1 MNKQLLTSDIQDF
14 LFKNPDLDPLA
25 VSLAKSRF
33 PGVSSQELA
42 GQLSGRKKAKTKLP
56 FWYSQPGIYYPPL
69 LNLEQASSERTGRYK
84 AALVEG
90 DTMLDLTGGSGVD
103 TFLMH
108 EAFREVHYVER
119 NPDLAQITAH
129 NFKILGGQN
138 IRVHQGEALAL
149 LQSDLK
155 EGKPFG
161 HRSFDW
167 IYLDPSRRKE
177 NRRKVFLLEDCEP
190 PLPEILPEL
199 FEVSENIMVKTS
211 PMLDIT
217 EGIRQMG
224 NVREVHIVAVGNE
237 VRELIWLLQKGH
249 TQDTER
255 IAVDL
260 KTGFPPFR
268 FNPTEEVDAEVP
280 FSNPMEYLY
289 EPNAAIL
296 KAGGFKSIAARYHL
310 YKIHLNTHLYT
321 SDSCIAFPGRR
332 FKILE
337 NLEYKP
343 GKLPYTRAN
352 VSTRNFPESVATLR
366 KRNRIKDG
374 GETYLF
380 FVRSFDES
388 LRVLECQRVK
398 TPEESL

>member
-25 VSLAKSRF
+25 VSLGKSPF
-33 PGVSSQELA
+33 PGVSPGELA
-42 GQLSGRKKAKTKLP
+42 GQLSGRKKARAKLP
-56 FWYSQPGIYYPPL
+56 FWYAQTGIYYPPL

-84 AALVEG
+84 GSLIQG
-90 DTMLDLTGGSGVD
+90 DTLLDLTGGSGID
-103 TFLMH
+103 TFLMR
-108 EAFREVHYVER
+108 EAFGEVHYMER
-119 NPDLAQITAH
+119 NPDLAQIAAH
-129 NFKILGGQN
+129 NFKVLGGKN
-138 IRVHQGEALAL
+138 IRVHQGDALAL
-149 LQSDLK
+149 LQGDLT
-155 EGKPFG
+155 EGKAFNQ
-161 HRSFDW
+161 SAFDW
-167 IYLDPSRRKE
+167 IYLDPSRRKK
-177 NRRKVFLLEDCEP
+177 NRSKVFLLEDCEP

-199 FEVSENIMVKTS
+199 FKVSENIMIKTS

-217 EGIRQMG
+217 EGIRLMR

-237 VRELIWLLQKGH
+237 VRELVWLLQKDYA
-249 TQDTER
+249 QDAER

-260 KTGFPPFR
+260 KTNFAPFR
-268 FNPTEEVDAEVP
+268 FYASQEVLAEAP
-280 FSNPMEYLY
+280 FSSPKEYLY

-296 KAGGFKSIAARYHL
+296 KAGGFKSIAARFHL
-310 YKIHLNTHLYT
+310 NKIHLHTHLYT

-332 FKILE
+332 FKILQD
-337 NLEYKP
+337 LEYKP
-343 GKLPYTRAN
+343 GKLPYTKAN

-388 LRVLECQRVK
+388 LRVLACQRIEN
-398 TPEESL
+398 T

>member
-25 VSLAKSRF
+25 VSLGKSPF
-33 PGVSSQELA
+33 PGVTPGELA
-42 GQLSGRKKAKTKLP
+42 GQLSGRKKARAKLP
-56 FWYSQPGIYYPPL
+56 FWYEQTGIYYPPL

-84 AALVEG
+84 GSLIQG
-90 DTMLDLTGGSGVD
+90 DTLLDLTGGSGID
-103 TFLMH
+103 TFLMR
-108 EAFREVHYVER
+108 EAFGEVHYMER
-119 NPDLAQITAH
+119 NQDLAQIAAH
-129 NFKILGGQN
+129 NFKVLGGKN
-138 IRVHQGEALAL
+138 IRVHQGDALAL
-149 LQSDLK
+149 LQGDLT
-155 EGKPFG
+155 EGKALSQS
-161 HRSFDW
+161 SFDW
-167 IYLDPSRRKE
+167 IYLDPSRRKK
-177 NRRKVFLLEDCEP
+177 NRSKVFLLEDCEP

-199 FEVSENIMVKTS
+199 FKVSENIMIKTS

-217 EGIRQMG
+217 EGIRLMR
-224 NVREVHIVAVGNE
+224 NVREVHIVGVGNE
-237 VRELIWLLQKGH
+237 VRELLWLLQKGYSK
-249 TQDTER
+249 DTER

-260 KTGFPPFR
+260 KTNFTPFR
-268 FNPTEEVDAEVP
+268 FYTSQEVLAEAP
-280 FSNPMEYLY
+280 FSSPKEYLY

-388 LRVLECQRVK
+388 LRVLACQRIEN
-398 TPEESL
+398 T

>member
-1 MNKQLLTSDIQDF
+1 MAI
-14 LFKNPDLDPLA
+14 
-25 VSLAKSRF
+25 SLAKSPF
-33 PGVSSQELA
+33 PGVLSRELA
-42 GQLSGRKKAKTKLP
+42 GQLSGRKKARTKLP
-56 FWYSQPGIYYPPL
+56 FWYNQPGIYYPPL

-84 AALVEG
+84 ATLIEG
-90 DTMLDLTGGSGVD
+90 DTLLDLTGGSGID
-103 TFLMH
+103 TFLMRG
-108 EAFREVHYVER
+108 AFREVHYVER
-119 NPDLAQITAH
+119 NPDLAQIAAH

-138 IRVHQGEALAL
+138 IRVHQGDALAL
-149 LQSDLK
+149 LQRGLM
-155 EGKPFG
+155 EGKPSG
-161 HRSFDW
+161 QPSFDW

-190 PLPEILPEL
+190 PLPEVLPEL
-199 FEVSENIMVKTS
+199 FRVSENIMVKTS

-217 EGIRQMG
+217 EGIRQLKH
-224 NVREVHIVAVGNE
+224 VREVHIVAVGNE
-237 VRELIWLLQKGH
+237 VRELIWLLEKGY
-249 TQDTER
+249 TKDAVR

-260 KTGFPPFR
+260 KTDFPPFR
-268 FNPTEEVDAEVP
+268 FYAPGEVVAEAP
-280 FSNPMEYLY
+280 FSNPLEYLY

-296 KAGGFKSIAARYHL
+296 KAGGFKSIAAHYHL
-310 YKIHLNTHLYT
+310 HKIHLNTHLYT

-332 FKILE
+332 FKILQD
-337 NLEYKP
+337 LEYKP
-343 GKLPYTRAN
+343 GKLPYTQAN

-398 TPEESL
+398 TTEESL

>member
-1 MNKQLLTSDIQDF
+1 MNKRLVTSDIQDF
-14 LFKNPDLDPLA
+14 LFGNPDLDPLA
-25 VSLAKSRF
+25 VSLAKSPF
-33 PGVSSQELA
+33 PGVSSRELA
-42 GQLSGRKKAKTKLP
+42 GQLSGRKKARTKLP
-56 FWYSQPGIYYPPL
+56 FWYNQPGIYYPPL
-69 LNLEQASSERTGRYK
+69 LNLEQASSEHTGRYK
-84 AALVEG
+84 ATLIQG
-90 DTMLDLTGGSGVD
+90 DTLLDLTGGSGID
-103 TFLMH
+103 TFLMR

-119 NPDLAQITAH
+119 NQDLARITAH
-129 NFKILGGQN
+129 NFEILGGQN
-138 IRVHQGEALAL
+138 IRVHQGDALAL
-149 LQSDLK
+149 LQNELIA
-155 EGKPFG
+155 GKHLSKPD
-161 HRSFDW
+161 FDW
-167 IYLDPSRRKE
+167 IYLDPSRRKM

-237 VRELIWLLQKGH
+237 VRELIWLLQRGY
-249 TQDTER
+249 TQETER

-260 KTGFPPFR
+260 KTPFSPFR
-268 FNPTEEVDAEVP
+268 FYATEEEVAQAP

-296 KAGGFKSIAARYHL
+296 KAGGFKSIAARYNL
-310 YKIHLNTHLYT
+310 NKIHLNTHLYT

-332 FKILE
+332 FKILH

-343 GKLPYTRAN
+343 GKISYTKAN

-380 FVRSFDES
+380 FVRSYDES
-388 LRVLECQRVK
+388 LRVLTCQRLQN
-398 TPEESL
+398 T

>member
-1 MNKQLLTSDIQDF
+1 LNKQLVTSDIQEF

-25 VSLAKSRF
+25 VSLGKSPF
-33 PGVSSQELA
+33 PGVSSRELA
-42 GQLSGRKKAKTKLP
+42 GQLSGRKKARIKLP
-56 FWYSQPGIYYPPL
+56 FWYSQAGIYYPPL
-69 LNLEQASSERTGRYK
+69 LNLEQASSEHTGRYK
-84 AALVEG
+84 ATLIDG
-90 DTMLDLTGGSGVD
+90 DTLLDVTGGSGID
-103 TFLMH
+103 TFLMSK
-108 EAFREVHYVER
+108 AFREVHYVER
-119 NPDLAQITAH
+119 NPDLAQIAAH
-129 NFKILGGQN
+129 NFKILGGKN
-138 IRVHQGEALAL
+138 IRVHQGDALAL
-149 LQSDLK
+149 LQGDLT
-155 EGKPFG
+155 EGKASG
-161 HRSFDW
+161 HRPFDW

-177 NRRKVFLLEDCEP
+177 NRRKVFLLDDCEP

-217 EGIRQMG
+217 EGTRQMR

-237 VRELIWLLQKGH
+237 VRELIWLLQKGY
-249 TQDTER
+249 TGDTER

-260 KTGFPPFR
+260 KTDFHPFR
-268 FNPTEEVDAEVP
+268 FYAKDEVVVQAP

-310 YKIHLNTHLYT
+310 NKIHLNTHLYT

-332 FKILE
+332 FKILQ

-388 LRVLECQRVK
+388 LRVLECRRMN
-398 TPEESL
+398 TPEKSL

>member
-1 MNKQLLTSDIQDF
+1 MNKHLVTSDIQDF

-25 VSLAKSRF
+25 VSLGKSPF
-33 PGVSSQELA
+33 PGVSPGELA
-42 GQLSGRKKAKTKLP
+42 GQLSGRKKARTKLP
-56 FWYSQPGIYYPPL
+56 FWYGQPGIYYPPL

-84 AALVEG
+84 ASLIQG
-90 DTMLDLTGGSGVD
+90 DTLLDLTGGSGID
-103 TFLMH
+103 TFLMR

-119 NPDLAQITAH
+119 NPDLAQIASH
-129 NFKILGGQN
+129 NFEVLGGKN
-138 IRVHQGEALAL
+138 IRVHQGDALAL
-149 LQSDLK
+149 MQGDLM

-161 HRSFDW
+161 HHSFDW

-199 FEVSENIMVKTS
+199 FKVSKNIMVKTS

-217 EGIRQMG
+217 EGIRQMR

-237 VRELIWLLQKGH
+237 VRELIWLLQKGY

-260 KTGFPPFR
+260 KSGFSPFR
-268 FNPTEEVDAEVP
+268 FYASQELVAEAP
-280 FSNPMEYLY
+280 FSDPMEYLY

-296 KAGGFKSIAARYHL
+296 KAGGFKSIAARFQL
-310 YKIHLNTHLYT
+310 NKIHLNTHLYT

-332 FKILE
+332 FKILQDV
-337 NLEYKP
+337 EYKP
-343 GKLPYTRAN
+343 GKLPYTKAN

-380 FVRSFDES
+380 FVRSADES
-388 LRVLECQRVK
+388 LRVLDCQRIEN
-398 TPEESL
+398 T